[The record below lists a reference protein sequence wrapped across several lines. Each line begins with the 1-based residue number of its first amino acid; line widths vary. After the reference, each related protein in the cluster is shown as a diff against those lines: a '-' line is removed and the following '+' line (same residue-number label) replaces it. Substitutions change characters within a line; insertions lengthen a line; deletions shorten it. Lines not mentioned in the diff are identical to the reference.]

1 MASESF
7 PLLNWPKDSLRL
19 PDDRARLTCLSTCH
33 YIFLLARATRQQ
45 KAYLQLITKT
55 FRSLC
60 STKIMNRMPF
70 FYTVSKRSNDKALG
84 NQKLSIKRRA
94 GCTHAKVWATLS
106 KTFNW
111 YAGIRSTKF
120 IVGKASSKELLNLLR
135 VCIIKRCKLSEMMA
149 VKMSFGVLHLDKVSI
164 KLK

>member
-1 MASESF
+1 
-7 PLLNWPKDSLRL
+7 
-19 PDDRARLTCLSTCH
+19 
-33 YIFLLARATRQQ
+33 
-45 KAYLQLITKT
+45 
-55 FRSLC
+55 
-60 STKIMNRMPF
+60 MNRMPF

-135 VCIIKRCKLSEMMA
+135 VCIIKRCKLSEMME

>member
-7 PLLNWPKDSLRL
+7 PSVNWPKDSLCL

-60 STKIMNRMPF
+60 STKIMNRMLF

-84 NQKLSIKRRA
+84 NQKLPIKRRA
-94 GCTHAKVWATLS
+94 GCTHAKVWATLI

-120 IVGKASSKELLNLLR
+120 IVGKASSKELLNLLQ
-135 VCIIKRCKLSEMMA
+135 IKIRKKQE
-149 VKMSFGVLHLDKVSI
+149 F
-164 KLK
+164 LKSSKSCLYN